1 MSVVDVA
8 TIYTEYHKKVMGYIG
23 ARVRSYADAED
34 LCSDVFEKIQ
44 KRLDSYDPEK
54 SALGTWVYAIT
65 RNCVID
71 FFRRSRPQDEL
82 DEGLA
87 SDDQVEDSLLNDETL
102 DELAQALEEL
112 PEKHRQIVVL
122 RYYEQKPLTEVA
134 RILNLSYGA
143 VKLRHAD
150 ALDRLRRSMKAAG

>member
-8 TIYTEYHKKVMGYIG
+8 EIYAQYHKKVMGYIR

-34 LCSDVFEKIQ
+34 LCSDVFEKVQ
-44 KRLDSYDPEK
+44 KRIDGYDPEK
-54 SALGTWVYAIT
+54 AALGTWIYAIT

-87 SDDQVEDSLLNDETL
+87 SDDAVDDGLLKDETL
-102 DELAQALEEL
+102 EELARALEEL
-112 PEKHRQIVVL
+112 PEHQRQIVVL
-122 RYYEQKPLTEVA
+122 RYYEQKPLTEIA
-134 RILNLSYGA
+134 RIMNLSYGA

-150 ALDRLRRSMKAAG
+150 ALERLRRNMQAAA